1 MRLHQPLDD
10 VLDSE
15 SKIRVLRFFCRKG
28 GEWNGRR
35 VAAELAMNPV
45 TTHKAL
51 RELHQAT
58 ILDFRKVGSNF
69 IYSLRDSHYLVQKLL
84 RPLFQHEAGAQE
96 RLAQLL
102 RQGFDARLW
111 SEIVTVAIYGSVAR
125 RQERPTSDIDLLVLI
140 KSEEAKRDVRQALD
154 RLWEAVTNEFGNA
167 LAPYVNT
174 VREMQQ
180 KHQRRLSVIRNILHQ
195 HQVIWG
201 KPLEEVLRVPP
212 T

>member
-10 VLDSE
+10 VLDRE
-15 SKIRVLRFFCRKG
+15 SKVRVLRFFCRRG

-69 IYSLRDSHYLVQKLL
+69 IYSLRDSHYLVQQLL
-84 RPLFQHEAGAQE
+84 RPLFQHEAGARE
-96 RLAQLL
+96 HLVQLL
-102 RQGFDARLW
+102 RQGFGARLW

-125 RQERPTSDIDLLVLI
+125 RQEHPTSDIDLLILI

-154 RLWEAVTNEFGNA
+154 RLWEAVTSKFGNT

-174 VREMQQ
+174 VREARQ
-180 KHQRRLSVIRNILHQ
+180 KHQRRLSVMRNILHQ
-195 HQVIWG
+195 HHVVWG

>member
-10 VLDSE
+10 VLGSE

-69 IYSLRDSHYLVQKLL
+69 IYSLRDNHYLVRKLL

-96 RLAQLL
+96 RLVQLL

-111 SEIVTVAIYGSVAR
+111 SEVVTVAIYGSVAR
-125 RQERPTSDIDLLVLI
+125 RQERPTSDIDLLVLV

-174 VREMQQ
+174 VREARQ
-180 KHQRRLSVIRNILHQ
+180 KHQRRLSVMRNILHQ
-195 HQVIWG
+195 HQVVWG